1 MSATTATNQ
10 HRRGLPVREPGFLR
24 GVSRGVTSVLL
35 IAVLALAVLLAVV
48 PRLLGGEALTVLTG
62 SMQPT
67 YSPGDVVV
75 SVPQEEYQVGD
86 VVTFQPVSG
95 DPTLV
100 THRIVAVTVG
110 GPQGQQY
117 ITRGDANGDDDDPI
131 EAAQIMGEVVY
142 SVPYVGYV
150 AVAAGEHR
158 HTLIAAAA
166 ALLIGY
172 GIYAVASDVRRKR
185 RTTQGEDQS

>member
-1 MSATTATNQ
+1 SIQQLHASKESPMSATTATNQ

-110 GPQGQQY
+110 GPQGQ
-117 ITRGDANGDDDDPI
+117 
-131 EAAQIMGEVVY
+131 
-142 SVPYVGYV
+142 
-150 AVAAGEHR
+150 
-158 HTLIAAAA
+158 
-166 ALLIGY
+166 
-172 GIYAVASDVRRKR
+172 
-185 RTTQGEDQS
+185 